1 MQAFPESKKSKIIKL
16 TICTFLFCLPILFY
30 VFFAS
35 GKNGFTKLPI
45 VTNNIKDFP
54 VWTSLNKDTISLKEK
69 ITILGFPGYNVLK
82 EKGNAFNLLQ
92 KIYNKNRDFNDFQ
105 LVYVLPTGTENDAI
119 QLLKELDPLSDLYR
133 WNFIFASPQ
142 EIQSFYNSLGL
153 VGNLDQNLFTPNVY
167 IIDKDLNLRGRKG
180 YNKKD
185 KDNQYKEG
193 YNTIS
198 AAELHN
204 EMSDD
209 VKVILAEY
217 RLALKKNNNRN
228 IIVNEQE

>member
-1 MQAFPESKKSKIIKL
+1 MQAFPESKKSKIIKYTL
-16 TICTFLFCLPILFY
+16 CIFLFCLPIAFY

-35 GKNGFTKLPI
+35 AKNGFTKLPV
-45 VTNNIKDFP
+45 VTENIADIPAWDSFP
-54 VWTSLNKDTISLKEK
+54 NDTISLKEK

-105 LVYVLPTGTENDAI
+105 LVYILPKGTENDAKI
-119 QLLKELDPLSDLYR
+119 LQTDLAPLSDLYR
-133 WNFIFASPQ
+133 WNFVFATPQ
-142 EIQSFYNSLGL
+142 EIQSFYNSLDL
-153 VGNLDQNLFTPNVY
+153 VGNLDSNLSTPSVY

-180 YNKKD
+180 FNKKD
-185 KDNQYKEG
+185 KDTQYKEG

>member
-16 TICTFLFCLPILFY
+16 TICTFLFCLPIIFY

-35 GKNGFTKLPI
+35 GKNGFTKLPV
-45 VTNNIKDFP
+45 VTNNVQDFP
-54 VWTSLNKDTISLKEK
+54 AWKTLKNDTISLKDK
-69 ITILGFPGYNVLK
+69 ITILGFPGYKVLE

-92 KIYNKNRDFNDFQ
+92 KIYNKNKDFNDFQ
-105 LVYVLPTGTENDAI
+105 LVYVLPIGTEQEAT

-133 WNFIFASPQ
+133 WNFVFASPD
-142 EIQSFYNSLGL
+142 EIKEFYNSLDL
-153 VGNLDQNLFTPNVY
+153 VGNLDQNLFTPNVF

-180 YNKKD
+180 YNNKDKKD
-185 KDNQYKEG
+185 EYKEG

-217 RLALKKNNNRN
+217 RLALKKNNKRN